1 MQLASKMRFLSAQF
15 EAFLGEGE
23 LWRRNAE
30 HSNSMARLLEEGIAA
45 IDGVEVVYPV
55 DANGVFA
62 HLARPAIDA
71 LTAALPGE
79 HPFYVWDEDADV
91 VRWLCSWDTTEED
104 VDGLLAALRR
114 AVH

>member
-15 EAFLGEGE
+15 EAFLGESE

-30 HSNSMARLLEEGIAA
+30 HSNAMAKLLESGVEA
-45 IDGVEVVYPV
+45 IDGVEIVYPV

-62 HLARPAIDA
+62 HLPRPSIDR
-71 LTAALPGE
+71 LMEVMPGD

-91 VRWLCSWDTTEED
+91 VRWLCAWDTTEED
-104 VDGLLAALRR
+104 VEGLLEALRQSL
-114 AVH
+114 